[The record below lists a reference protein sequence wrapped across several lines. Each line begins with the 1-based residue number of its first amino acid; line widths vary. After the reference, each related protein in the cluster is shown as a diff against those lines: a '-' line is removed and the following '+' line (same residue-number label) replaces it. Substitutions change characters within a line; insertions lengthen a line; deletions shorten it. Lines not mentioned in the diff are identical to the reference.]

1 MTPIPSRRTSDH
13 CPTDPSKRC
22 ELADAAAE
30 SAVTKVF
37 AILGVDIDDPKQV
50 KAFQQAIWSAQ
61 SFDEAKK
68 YGILVVIGLAATA
81 LWGAFASG
89 VKLKI
94 GG

>member
-1 MTPIPSRRTSDH
+1 MADH
-13 CPTDPSKRC
+13 CPTDPNKRC
-22 ELADAAAE
+22 DLADAAAE

-61 SFDEAKK
+61 SFDDAKK
-68 YGILVVIGLAATA
+68 YGILVVIGLAVTA

>member
-1 MTPIPSRRTSDH
+1 MTTFPNRRLSDH
-13 CPTDPSKRC
+13 CPTDPNKRC

-30 SAVTKVF
+30 SAVAKVF
-37 AILGVDIDDPKQV
+37 ATLGVDINDPKQV

>member
-1 MTPIPSRRTSDH
+1 MTPLPARRISDH
-13 CPTDPSKRC
+13 CPTDPKKRC

-50 KAFQQAIWSAQ
+50 KALQQAIWSAQ

-81 LWGAFASG
+81 VWGIFASG
-89 VKLKI
+89 IKLRL